1 MENYDYYIT
10 NIENLLKENPRGMT
24 VSEISQELSMSRNT
38 VGKYL
43 ELMYLSGK
51 VEVRVVGKAKL
62 YYLSSRV
69 PVTQLLNYSS
79 DAVVQTDD
87 QYRIQSM
94 NLGAVE
100 LFEITREGLIGQ
112 NILDIFRFSAGDPKI
127 TEAIISRD
135 RPAAF
140 SCEME
145 FRKRTSVRF
154 LWMKLI
160 DTVMYDGS
168 PGRIFMFEDVTDWKR
183 AEEELKESEYLYRT
197 LAESSQDLIFIVTP
211 DNRYEYVNS
220 KLAEELEVNPKD
232 LIGQSRDRFF
242 SPDEAAHMR
251 ENNAL
256 VLTTKKPV
264 RKEVQVHL
272 RERTRWFDEMLIPLF
287 HNGENVRGIFVI
299 AREVTDQKEAQ
310 RAKYHLASLVEYSDA
325 AIISRTLDGTV
336 LSWNHGAEKISGY
349 SPEEMIGKPIFT
361 VIQKSPAEDVK
372 DISEKVLRGEGVMNY
387 KAVMKRK
394 DGQKKDISLTV
405 SSIVNEENTVIG
417 VSLIGREL

>member
-10 NIENLLKENPRGMT
+10 NIEDLLRENPRGMT

-38 VGKYL
+38 IGKYL

-100 LFEITREGLIGQ
+100 LFEITKEGLIGQ

-127 TEAIISRD
+127 TDAITARD

-242 SPDEAAHMR
+242 SPDEVAHMR

-256 VLTTKKPV
+256 VLLKKKPV

-287 HNGENVRGIFVI
+287 HNGEEVRGIFVI
-299 AREVTDQKEAQ
+299 AREVTEQKEAQ
-310 RAKYHLASLVEYSDA
+310 RAKFHLASLVEYSDA
-325 AIISRTLDGTV
+325 AIISRTLDGTI
-336 LSWNHGAEKISGY
+336 LSWNRGAEKLTGY
-349 SPEEMIGKPIFT
+349 SQEEMIGKPIFT
-361 VIQKSPAEDVK
+361 VIQKNPAEDVK

-387 KAVMKRK
+387 KSVMLRK

-405 SSIVNEENTVIG
+405 SSIVNEKNTVIG
-417 VSLIGREL
+417 VSLIGREW